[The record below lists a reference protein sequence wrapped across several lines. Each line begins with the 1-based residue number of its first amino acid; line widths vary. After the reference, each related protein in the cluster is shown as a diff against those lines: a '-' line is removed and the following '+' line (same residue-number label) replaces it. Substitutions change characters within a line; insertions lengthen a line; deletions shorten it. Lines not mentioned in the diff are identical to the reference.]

1 MQSKR
6 THWKVILTTLLGAGA
21 LLAADADP
29 PADPEADRIATAV
42 EALSRLQDVNLEEK
56 PAIKAAV
63 LRVLAKTRGTAN
75 FVKLVQQFKLTDQN
89 PGLLEVAQ
97 KDPAGETGVAAM
109 RLILAAKDFPLLKN
123 ALSGTNTTAA
133 AKTAE
138 ALGHAAD
145 KQAVPLL
152 EPLVTDA
159 ARDPALRKQAVRAL
173 AQTQEGATALLALAR
188 ADKLPD
194 NLKFTA
200 SSELNAARWPAI
212 KTEAARLLPAP
223 AAQGAEAL
231 PPVAELLKMKG
242 DAANGA
248 KIFTR
253 ETTGCSKCHQVRG
266 QGVDFGP
273 ALTEIGSKLGK
284 DALIEAILDPSA
296 GISFGYEAWQIDL
309 KSGDEAFG
317 LIASETADE
326 LAVKAQGG
334 IITRYKKSD
343 IAKREQQKL
352 SIMPSGLQQTT
363 TTQEFVD
370 LIEYLSSLK
379 KP

>member
-6 THWKVILTTLLGAGA
+6 THWNVILTTLLGAGA
-21 LLAADADP
+21 LLAADADQ

-63 LRVLAKTRGTAN
+63 FRVLAKTRGTAN

-97 KDPAGETGVAAM
+97 KEPAGETGVAAM

-123 ALSGTNTTAA
+123 TLSGTNAAAA

-212 KTEAARLLPAP
+212 KTEAAKLLPAP